1 MTALEAK
8 AIQLYLAD
16 LEVDEVE
23 FYNELYDHIATAYG
37 DRADQ
42 SLGIQEFLEVVM
54 PPRFG
59 GEQGILV
66 EIQRQRRFVRKGIY
80 KEALRNY
87 ISFFSTPVGLLKSTL
102 LLGIILLLNEMRFSK
117 SSIST
122 LLVLASCLPFLISN
136 IVSWRFKLKC
146 KKQKL
151 PFYSSYT
158 NQMVVILTA
167 FFVGVVQGLPDI
179 TSRILYGEHFS
190 LLKTIETNTTM
201 LSIVTFLVIIYGWV
215 CLEIIWRKTTI
226 NKKITSKLITQP

>member
-54 PPRFG
+54 TPRFG
-59 GEQGILV
+59 GEKGIL
-66 EIQRQRRFVRKGIY
+66 EEMRKQRRFVRKGIY
-80 KEALRNY
+80 NEALSNY
-87 ISFFSTPVGLLKSTL
+87 ISFFSTPAGLLKSAL
-102 LLGIILLLNEMRFSK
+102 VLGTILTLNEMRFSK

-146 KKQKL
+146 KKRKL

-158 NQMVVILTA
+158 NQMVVFLTA

-179 TSRILYGEHFS
+179 TSRILYGERFS
-190 LLKTIETNTTM
+190 LLRHLETNTTV
-201 LSIVTFLVIIYGWV
+201 LSIATFLVIIYGWV
-215 CLEIIWRKTTI
+215 SLEMIWRKTTI
-226 NKKITSKLITQP
+226 NKKITSNLLLQ